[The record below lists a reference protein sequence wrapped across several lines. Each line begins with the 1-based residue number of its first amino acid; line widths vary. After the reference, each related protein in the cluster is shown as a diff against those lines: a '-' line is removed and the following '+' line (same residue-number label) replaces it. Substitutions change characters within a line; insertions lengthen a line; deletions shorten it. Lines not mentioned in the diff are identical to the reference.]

1 MTKPHR
7 KGSTR
12 KMKRGTRRR
21 SRATHRNHRNHRT
34 HRTRHLQ
41 TRNDENN
48 HPEQRL
54 HSLTSSSKD
63 NRAHI
68 SNLIIS
74 NLSNKKK
81 GTRGHSNYRY
91 FSEGSKFN

>member
-1 MTKPHR
+1 MTKTHR

-12 KMKRGTRRR
+12 KVKRGTKRR
-21 SRATHRNHRNHRT
+21 SHAAHIK
-34 HRTRHLQ
+34 TRGHKQ
-41 TRNDENN
+41 RRENRSDENL
-48 HPEQRL
+48 L
-54 HSLTSSSKD
+54 HSLTTSSKD

-81 GTRGHSNYRY
+81 GTRGRNNYRY

>member
-1 MTKPHR
+1 MTKPHK

-21 SRATHRNHRNHRT
+21 SHATHRNHRN